1 MTRNLAPWLL
11 AAPLALLIGCQP
23 SPAPESPATPAA
35 KAALKNMADKDSAKP
50 AATAKALPAGCR
62 IAVVPKAISQQ
73 FWTTVRAGA
82 EAAGKEA
89 GVEIIWKG
97 PDVETDTTG
106 QKAII
111 EDFVTQKVN
120 AIVMAATSADA
131 LVPTIQKAEE
141 GGVPVVTI
149 DSGVNWDG
157 VRSLVATDNVAGA
170 KKGGEK
176 LVELIGG
183 EGKVGSIPFVKGAAS
198 SEDREKGFA
207 DAIAATGGKVTIVK
221 TLYSNSSIDGG
232 KSVAA
237 DMMTAE
243 PDLKGI
249 FGANES
255 GAVGAAN
262 AIKAAGK
269 VGKIILVGFDG
280 SPQEVQFLRDGVIQ
294 ALVLQDPYN
303 MGYKGVG
310 QALKAIRGEP
320 NDKVVDTGVFV
331 LTKENIDSPEARKLL
346 QESGA
351 LEAPKQ

>member
-1 MTRNLAPWLL
+1 
-11 AAPLALLIGCQP
+11 
-23 SPAPESPATPAA
+23 
-35 KAALKNMADKDSAKP
+35 
-50 AATAKALPAGCR
+50 
-62 IAVVPKAISQQ
+62 
-73 FWTTVRAGA
+73 
-82 EAAGKEA
+82 
-89 GVEIIWKG
+89 
-97 PDVETDTTG
+97 
-106 QKAII
+106 
-111 EDFVTQKVN
+111 
-120 AIVMAATSADA
+120 
-131 LVPTIQKAEE
+131 
-141 GGVPVVTI
+141 
-149 DSGVNWDG
+149 
-157 VRSLVATDNVAGA
+157 
-170 KKGGEK
+170 
-176 LVELIGG
+176 LIGG